1 MSLARA
7 TGVLQLAA
15 VIMPRVRTEPTES
28 RSWLDALRIY
38 SERPVL
44 SMLLLGFSSGLP
56 FLLVFSTLSLWLRQ
70 SGIQRATIGM
80 LSWVGIVYSIKFLWS
95 PVVDRVGLPLLDR
108 LLGRRRA
115 WILLGQAGIAVGLLN
130 LAQSQPSQD
139 IRHVALW
146 ALWVAFFS
154 TTQDIAVDA
163 WRIESAARAKQG
175 AMAAAYQLGY
185 RVAIAVAS
193 AGAIHLAGTSGWHAS
208 YTTMAALAC
217 ASMIVTLL
225 VKEPQ
230 RLALPQ
236 AEQDEQ
242 RVLDWLRRKA
252 HWPAGLQQA
261 GAWFVGA
268 VVSPLVDF
276 FSRQGLALGAL
287 ILAFIGSYRLTDF
300 VMGTMANPFYAD
312 MGFKNDQIALVAKFY
327 GIAATVCGV
336 ILGGMAVAR
345 LGRVRSLLLG
355 STLIILSNLSYA
367 LFAAGGQP
375 SVIGLATV
383 VSIDNLAV
391 GVHGTA
397 LIAYLSSLTSDRYT
411 ATQYALF
418 ASLYALPGK
427 LLMGTSGFV
436 VDAIGYRNFFLYTAA
451 LSLPGLALLGLLQR
465 RGAFTTRGAEAP
477 RPRNAS

>member
-1 MSLARA
+1 
-7 TGVLQLAA
+7 
-15 VIMPRVRTEPTES
+15 MPRVRTEPTES

-44 SMLLLGFSSGLP
+44 SMLFLGFSSGLP

-95 PVVDRVGLPLLDR
+95 PVVDRVALPLLDR
-108 LLGRRRA
+108 VLGRRRA
-115 WILLGQAGIAVGLLN
+115 WIALGQTGIAIGLFN
-130 LAQSQPSQD
+130 LAQSDPVHD
-139 IRHVALW
+139 IRYVAGW

-163 WRIESAARAKQG
+163 WRIESAARDKQG

-193 AGAIHLAGTSGWHAS
+193 AGAIHLAGTAGWLVS
-208 YTTMAALAC
+208 YTTMAVLAAL
-217 ASMIVTLL
+217 SLIVTLL
-225 VKEPQ
+225 VREPQ

-236 AEQDEQ
+236 TAQDER
-242 RVLDWLRRKA
+242 RVLDWLQQKA
-252 HWPAGLQQA
+252 HWPDGLRQA

-268 VVSPLVDF
+268 VVCPLVDF
-276 FSRQGLALGAL
+276 FSRQGVALGAL
-287 ILAFIGSYRLTDF
+287 ILAFVGSYRLTDF

-312 MGFKNDQIALVAKFY
+312 LGFSNDQIALVAKFF

-336 ILGGMAVAR
+336 ILGGLAVAR
-345 LGRVRSLLLG
+345 LGRVRSLVLG
-355 STLIILSNLSYA
+355 SMLIILSNLGYA
-367 LFAAGGQP
+367 LFAAGGRP
-375 SVIGLATV
+375 SVVGLAVV
-383 VSIDNLAV
+383 VSLDNLAI

-397 LIAYLSSLTSDRYT
+397 LIAYLSSLTSERYT

-418 ASLYALPGK
+418 ASLYALTGK

-436 VDAIGYRNFFLYTAA
+436 VDAIGYRDFFLYTAA
-451 LSLPGLALLGLLQR
+451 LSLPGLALLALLYR
-465 RGAFTTRGAEAP
+465 RGAFTDFQ
-477 RPRNAS
+477 RPPGRA

>member
-1 MSLARA
+1 M
-7 TGVLQLAA
+7 
-15 VIMPRVRTEPTES
+15 MPPVRTEPTEA

-38 SERPVL
+38 AERPVL

-95 PVVDRVGLPLLDR
+95 PVVDRVALPLLDR

-115 WILLGQAGIAVGLLN
+115 WILFGQAGIAIGLLN
-130 LAQSQPSQD
+130 LAQSDPQQS
-139 IRHVALW
+139 IRYVAGW

-193 AGAIHLAGTSGWHAS
+193 AGAIYVAGTSGWFIS
-208 YTTMAALAC
+208 YNTMAVLAALC
-217 ASMIVTLL
+217 MGVTVL
-225 VKEPQ
+225 VREPE
-230 RLALPQ
+230 RVALPR
-236 AEQDEQ
+236 AVQDEQ
-242 RVLDWLRRKA
+242 RVLDWLADKA
-252 HWPAGLQQA
+252 HWPDGLRHAG
-261 GAWFVGA
+261 GWFVGA
-268 VVSPLVDF
+268 VICPLVDF
-276 FSRQGLALGAL
+276 FSRQGVTLGAL
-287 ILAFIGSYRLTDF
+287 ILAFVGSYRLTDF

-312 MGFKNDQIALVAKFY
+312 LGFTNDQIALVAKFF

-336 ILGGMAVAR
+336 ILGGLAVAR
-345 LGRVRSLLLG
+345 LGRLRSLLLG
-355 STLIILSNLSYA
+355 SLLIILSNLGYS
-367 LFAAGGQP
+367 LFASGGQA
-375 SVIGLATV
+375 SIIGLAAV
-383 VSIDNLAV
+383 VSVDNLAV

-397 LIAYLSSLTSDRYT
+397 LIAYLSSLTSERYT

-436 VDAIGYRNFFLYTAA
+436 VDAIGYPRFFLYTAA
-451 LSLPGLALLGLLQR
+451 LSLPGLALLALLHG
-465 RGAFTTRGAEAP
+465 RGAFSP
-477 RPRNAS
+477 SRPG